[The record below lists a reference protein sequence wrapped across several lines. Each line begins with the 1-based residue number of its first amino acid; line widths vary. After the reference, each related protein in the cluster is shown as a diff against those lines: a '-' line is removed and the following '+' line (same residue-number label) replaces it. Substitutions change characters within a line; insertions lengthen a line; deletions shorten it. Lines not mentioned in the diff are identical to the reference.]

1 MNKKLIN
8 KKEEL
13 ELEKAFIKGNVV
25 FDNISKKELEMIQK
39 IAKNTIQK
47 TKMISIRVNV
57 KTLLG
62 LKVKAMEDGIP
73 YQTLASSILHKS
85 VSQYA

>member
-1 MNKKLIN
+1 ML
-8 KKEEL
+8 
-13 ELEKAFIKGNVV
+13 
-25 FDNISKKELEMIQK
+25 QK
-39 IAKNTIQK
+39 IAKDTIQK

-62 LKVKAMEDGIP
+62 LNVKAMEDGIP

>member
-8 KKEEL
+8 KKEEI

-25 FDNISKKELEMIQK
+25 FDNISKKELEMLQK

-62 LKVKAMEDGIP
+62 LKAKAMEDGIP